1 MALHGHGARRRHPTL
16 PAQASAKA
24 RAAVGKKRRR
34 TIPPFNPRTGT
45 AGLGAVTKTK
55 RRKARR

>member
-1 MALHGHGARRRHPTL
+1 MALHGHGTRRRRPAL
-16 PAQASAKA
+16 PAQASARA
-24 RAAVGKKRRR
+24 RTAVGKKRRR

-45 AGLGAVTKTK
+45 TGLGGVTKTK